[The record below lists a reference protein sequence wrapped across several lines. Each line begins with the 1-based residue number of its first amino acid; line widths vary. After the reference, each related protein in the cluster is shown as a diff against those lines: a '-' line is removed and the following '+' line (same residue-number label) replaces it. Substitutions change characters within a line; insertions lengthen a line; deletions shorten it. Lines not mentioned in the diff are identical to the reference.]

1 MLFLIRHGK
10 TKANQE
16 GRYLGYTDE
25 DLTEE
30 GKQEILSLAASGYYP
45 ESYIIFTSALK
56 RCKTTA
62 ALIYPGKQLIEIPE
76 WNEID
81 FGRFEGKTY
90 KELSGNSDYQAWIDS
105 GGTIAFPGGESRESF
120 IERCVCG
127 MEKMIA
133 MLPEGAERVSIV
145 VHGGTIMALGSY
157 FFGGN
162 YFDYQIKNGKM
173 IQATLERKQEVLQ
186 CSIIS

>member
-45 ESYIIFTSALK
+45 ESDIIFTSALK

-62 ALIYPGKQLIEIPE
+62 ALIYPGKQLIEIQIIRHGLTVVEPLHFRME
-76 WNEID
+76 
-81 FGRFEGKTY
+81 KA
-90 KELSGNSDYQAWIDS
+90 GNSSQNVAS
-105 GGTIAFPGGESRESF
+105 
-120 IERCVCG
+120 
-127 MEKMIA
+127 
-133 MLPEGAERVSIV
+133 V
-145 VHGGTIMALGSY
+145 VW
-157 FFGGN
+157 
-162 YFDYQIKNGKM
+162 
-173 IQATLERKQEVLQ
+173 RK
-186 CSIIS
+186 

>member
-45 ESYIIFTSALK
+45 ESDIIFTSALK

-90 KELSGNSDYQAWIDS
+90 KELSGNPDYQAWIDS
-105 GGTIAFPGGESRESF
+105 GGTIAFPDGESREQF
-120 IERCVCG
+120 TERCVCG

-133 MLPEGAERVSIV
+133 MLPEGVERISIV
-145 VHGGTIMALGSY
+145 VHGGTIMALGSH
-157 FFGGN
+157 FWGGD

-173 IQATLERKQEVLQ
+173 IQAILERKQEIR